1 MKAFLCKE
9 FGPVDSHQVEEIEDP
24 VAGPGEVVVNIKATG
39 ISFPD
44 VLIVQGLYQ
53 FKPPFPFSPGS
64 EISGVISSVGEGV
77 TRYKEGDRVMGSI
90 GSGGLREK
98 GVYSE
103 HQLMPLPESM
113 DFKTAAGFPLNYG
126 TTYHAFKQRG
136 ELEPGQSVLVLGAGG
151 GLGITAIHVAKA
163 MGAKVIAAASSQD
176 KIDLCKREGAD
187 EGIIYERDMDR
198 DLQKKFSDQIKE
210 VTGGGVDMIYDLV
223 GGDYAEPALRA
234 IARHGKYLV
243 IGFTAGIPKMP
254 LNLTLLKECQIVGV
268 FWGQFAGLDQAE
280 NQQNFKEL
288 FELHEEGKIKPFVTE
303 TFPLEDAAKAI
314 KTLEDRKVLGK
325 VVVSME

>member
-1 MKAFLCKE
+1 M
-9 FGPVDSHQVEEIEDP
+9 DSHQVEEIDDP
-24 VAGPGEVVVNIKATG
+24 IAGPGQVVVDIKATG

-64 EISGVISSVGEGV
+64 EISGVVSAVGEGV
-77 TRYKEGDRVMGSI
+77 TMHKEGDRVMGSI

-98 GVYSE
+98 GVYLE
-103 HQLMPLPESM
+103 QQLMPLPETM
-113 DFKTAAGFPLNYG
+113 DFNTAAGFPLNYG

-136 ELEPGQSVLVLGAGG
+136 ELKAGQSVLVLGAGG

-163 MGAKVIAAASSQD
+163 MGAKVIAAASSQE
-176 KIDLCKREGAD
+176 KIDLCKKEGAD
-187 EGIIYERDMDR
+187 EGIIYEREMDR

-268 FWGQFAGLDQAE
+268 FWGQFAGVEYAE

-288 FELHEEGKIKPFVTE
+288 FDLHAEGKIKPFVTE
-303 TFPLEDAAKAI
+303 TYTLDESATAI

>member
-1 MKAFLCKE
+1 
-9 FGPVDSHQVEEIEDP
+9 
-24 VAGPGEVVVNIKATG
+24 
-39 ISFPD
+39 
-44 VLIVQGLYQ
+44 
-53 FKPPFPFSPGS
+53 
-64 EISGVISSVGEGV
+64 
-77 TRYKEGDRVMGSI
+77 
-90 GSGGLREK
+90 
-98 GVYSE
+98 
-103 HQLMPLPESM
+103 
-113 DFKTAAGFPLNYG
+113 
-126 TTYHAFKQRG
+126 
-136 ELEPGQSVLVLGAGG
+136 
-151 GLGITAIHVAKA
+151 
-163 MGAKVIAAASSQD
+163 MGAKVIAAASSQE
-176 KIDLCKREGAD
+176 KIDLCKKEGAD
-187 EGIIYERDMDR
+187 EGIIYEREMDR

-268 FWGQFAGLDQAE
+268 FWGQFAGVEYAE

-288 FELHEEGKIKPFVTE
+288 FDLHAKGKIKPFVTE
-303 TFPLEDAAKAI
+303 TYTLDESATAI